1 MEFFSQIFTPR
12 FLIYLFY
19 KMGGLL
25 FMVLALYL
33 IFFVENTN
41 FILVAILFGSSLFFS
56 TSALKMDPKPIQV
69 QCLQN
74 KGFMVSFFVPNA
86 MSVAVVLMVLSLI
99 TDSSVGFDKTSMFL
113 GSFVLLLA
121 TVSVYLKEF
130 SKYLKE
136 FDEKAD
142 KKN

>member
-1 MEFFSQIFTPR
+1 MEFFSQIFTQR

-56 TSALKMDPKPIQV
+56 TSALKMDPKPMQV

-74 KGFMVSFFVPNA
+74 KGFMISFFVPNA

-121 TVSVYLKEF
+121 T
-130 SKYLKE
+130 
-136 FDEKAD
+136 
-142 KKN
+142 